1 MPALSF
7 KGKLTLAAAAVCLLP
22 LSTTLAN
29 AQKIVAAIPI
39 PNATDV
45 AINPVT
51 GLAYVPSGPA
61 VAIVSERTNSVLGY
75 ALIQSA
81 SAPEE
86 VAVNPLTNR
95 LYVTTSQA
103 LYVVDTA
110 TNLVITSVNVPAVGV
125 AVNIATNKIYVS
137 DFNSNVYVV
146 DGRTNNLLKDITFP
160 EGVENLA
167 VNPVTNRIYVAE
179 DLFPGKVGVINGATD
194 TILTTVNAG
203 GDLTFSVGVDYLR
216 NLVYTADQFGTVSVI
231 DGRTNTLKTT
241 ITTGGQPGYLSVD
254 PLHNRIYVD
263 NTSNG
268 LSAVQVINGATH
280 KIIDTLSIPGGPN
293 YSDIDPYRSRLYV
306 TTLGPDV
313 YAIQTN

>member
-7 KGKLTLAAAAVCLLP
+7 QGKVALAAAAFCLLP
-22 LSTTLAN
+22 FSTTLAS
-29 AQKIVAAIPI
+29 AQKIIAAIPI

-51 GLAYVPSGPA
+51 ELAYIPSGSA
-61 VAIVSERTNSVLGY
+61 VAIVSEKTNTVLGY
-75 ALIQSA
+75 ALIESA
-81 SAPEE
+81 YGPEE

-103 LYVVDTA
+103 LYVVDTT
-110 TNLVITSVNVPAVGV
+110 TNLVVATVNVPAVGV

-137 DFNSNVYVV
+137 DFESNVYVI
-146 DGRTNNLLKDITFP
+146 DGKTNNLLKDIQFP

-203 GDLTFSVGVDYLR
+203 GDLTFSVGVDYVH
-216 NLVYTADQFGTVSVI
+216 NLVYTADQLGTVSVI
-231 DGRTNTLKTT
+231 DGKTNTLKTT
-241 ITTGGQPGYLSVD
+241 ITTGGQPGYVSVD
-254 PLHNRIYVD
+254 SLRNRVYVD
-263 NTSNG
+263 NTGNG
-268 LSAVQVINGATH
+268 LSAIQVINGAND
-280 KIIDTLSIPGGPN
+280 KIINTVSIPGGPN

-313 YAIQTN
+313 YVLKTN